1 MRSGKRK
8 GKETKDDVRV
18 PQELQA
24 ESAAIS
30 WDDTAGGASLSGGR
44 RQWVGGGW
52 TGDQGS
58 GLGRSSF
65 SWLSD
70 ILGKILFSN
79 Y

>member
-30 WDDTAGGASLSGGR
+30 WDDTAGGASLSGEAA
-44 RQWVGGGW
+44 VGGGRV
-52 TGDQGS
+52 DRRPRVR
-58 GLGRSSF
+58 LGQVKFQLAVRHLREDF
-65 SWLSD
+65 
-70 ILGKILFSN
+70 IF
-79 Y
+79 